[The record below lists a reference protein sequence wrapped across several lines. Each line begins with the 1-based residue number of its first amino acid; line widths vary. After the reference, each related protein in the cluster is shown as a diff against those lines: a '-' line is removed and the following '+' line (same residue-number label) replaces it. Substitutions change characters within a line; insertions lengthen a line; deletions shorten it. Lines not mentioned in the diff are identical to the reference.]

1 MKSDLCAGMTP
12 LPDLDWSIGR
22 FVSELASDR
31 PVPGGGSAAALS
43 GCLGCSLGGMV
54 CRILLRRPKLRAQ
67 AKAKIRERLRKLD
80 RLSSE
85 MEKLIREDAAAY
97 GRLVRAY
104 RSRRGVALARAAA
117 IRSPLKICR
126 AAAESQAV
134 LNGLRSSVGPWLV
147 SDVDAGQALL
157 RGAFEAAAA
166 TVEVNFTGMRASG
179 TKNYRGEISRWRKAF
194 RR

>member
-1 MKSDLCAGMTP
+1 MAS
-12 LPDLDWSIGR
+12 LPGARWTVGR
-22 FVSELASDR
+22 FVSELASDK

-43 GCLGCSLGGMV
+43 GCLGCSLGEMV

-80 RLSSE
+80 QLSSR

-104 RSRRGVALARAAA
+104 RSQRGVAPARRAA
-117 IRSPLKICR
+117 IQSPLKICR
-126 AAAESQAV
+126 AAAESHAV
-134 LNGLRSSVGPWLV
+134 LKDLRSSVGPWLV
-147 SDVDAGQALL
+147 SDVTAGQALL

-166 TVEVNFTGMRASG
+166 TAEVNFTGMRAFE
-179 TKNYRGEISRWRKAF
+179 TKGYRGEISRWRKAF
-194 RR
+194 SR